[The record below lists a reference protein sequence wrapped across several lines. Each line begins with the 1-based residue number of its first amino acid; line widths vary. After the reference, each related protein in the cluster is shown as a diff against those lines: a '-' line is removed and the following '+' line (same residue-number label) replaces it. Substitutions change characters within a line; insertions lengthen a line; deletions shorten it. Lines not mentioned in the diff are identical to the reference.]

1 MASPGSGF
9 TAVPRTVLRCHT
21 GDGALS
27 GAASPGG
34 VLQAGDPRVPLVVSV
49 TTGCHTPSSWP
60 GLSRG
65 DLSLSHSPPWL
76 P

>member
-21 GDGALS
+21 GDGALL